1 MARSGKAV
9 KIGENWYSAFSA
21 SSLNGAK
28 VGDDVSFVYT
38 ETTKEG
44 TTYRNIKGSVKINS
58 GSAPAAGASEGTP
71 ARATASYS
79 KGGRSFP
86 VGPLDPERSI
96 IRQNSLTQANSAV
109 STYINAMPI
118 GGSKS
123 LSEFVDG
130 IIEIARKFEA
140 YSAGDL
146 DAAEAAEAVETIRK
160 AMEA

>member
-1 MARSGKAV
+1 
-9 KIGENWYSAFSA
+9 
-21 SSLNGAK
+21 
-28 VGDDVSFVYT
+28 
-38 ETTKEG
+38 
-44 TTYRNIKGSVKINS
+44 
-58 GSAPAAGASEGTP
+58 
-71 ARATASYS
+71 
-79 KGGRSFP
+79 
-86 VGPLDPERSI
+86 
-96 IRQNSLTQANSAV
+96 V